1 MTRRKSL
8 GTKGPRAES
17 PARPGV
23 AASRPGLEGKDDCQ
37 PENHILILEA
47 ARLPSFVTVIPII
60 AGSMSLAGCV
70 GAPSYELFVAYFPAW
85 MLSALVGIIGAIVA
99 RVAFI
104 AIGIDDILPFRLFVC
119 VSAGL
124 VVGTLACL
132 FWFGQ

>member
-23 AASRPGLEGKDDCQ
+23 AASRPGLEGKEDCQ
-37 PENHILILEA
+37 PENHIFIFEA
-47 ARLPSFVTVIPII
+47 ARLPSFIAVIPII
-60 AGSMSLAGCV
+60 AGSMSLAGCA
-70 GAPSYELFVAYFPAW
+70 GAPSYELFGAYFPAW
-85 MLSALVGIIGAIVA
+85 MFSALVGIIGAIVA
-99 RVAFI
+99 RVVFI
-104 AIGIDDILPFRLFVC
+104 AIGIDGILPFRLFVC

-124 VVGTLACL
+124 VVGTLAWL